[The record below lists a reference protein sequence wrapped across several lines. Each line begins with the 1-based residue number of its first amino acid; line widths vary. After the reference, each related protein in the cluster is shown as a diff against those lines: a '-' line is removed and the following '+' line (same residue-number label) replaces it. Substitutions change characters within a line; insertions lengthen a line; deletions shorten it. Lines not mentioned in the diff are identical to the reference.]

1 MLPPYSY
8 LLFPVPLGE
17 KASAFACDL
26 LGLLLAGGDR
36 DQGPA
41 VAYEG
46 GDSTAALLL
55 AQAAAPSRVLVATS
69 YLNSGRYLS
78 LGSKLVGKPKRPLK
92 FIRLE
97 GARLGEA
104 GVEFANCSE
113 HVRAIMNTSL
123 WRESHAWTPLP
134 RRRGGLRESPFLR
147 TAIENDPI
155 YGSKRS

>member
-1 MLPPYSY
+1 
-8 LLFPVPLGE
+8 VPLGE

-78 LGSKLVGKPKRPLK
+78 LGSKLVGKPKRALE
-92 FIRLE
+92 FIRFE
-97 GARLGEA
+97 GAHLGEA
-104 GVEFANCSE
+104 VVEFT
-113 HVRAIMNTSL
+113 HQ
-123 WRESHAWTPLP
+123 
-134 RRRGGLRESPFLR
+134 GGHIRL
-147 TAIENDPI
+147 IW
-155 YGSKRS
+155 